1 MMPIKDKSLYPANWE
16 DISKRIRSERANN
29 KCEVCGVENGIWI
42 WRSYTNP
49 ANYLTLRDDGIYY
62 DMDGD
67 AVRLSELPDE
77 YMPRTDREYD
87 TGHDIKVVLTVAHLD
102 HNPANNAE
110 SNLKALCQRCHLVHD
125 AKHNAAIRK
134 QTRLAKLEQAVQALG
149 QGRLLP

>member
-1 MMPIKDKSLYPANWE
+1 MMPIKDKSRYPANWTA
-16 DISKRIRSERANN
+16 ISKHIRFERANN
-29 KCEVCGVENGIWI
+29 KCEECGVENGSTI
-42 WRSYTNP
+42 WRSYTNK

-62 DMDGD
+62 DMDGNP
-67 AVRLSELPDE
+67 VRLSELPDE

-87 TGHDIKVVLTVAHLD
+87 TGHDIYVVLTVAHLD
-102 HNPANNAE
+102 HNPANNDE

-134 QTRLAKLEQAVQALG
+134 QTRLAKQEQAMQAQG